1 MIFKFLVT
9 KTPITSG
16 RLPPCS
22 IVPFTS
28 RKALQPGRVT
38 APQRQA
44 GLIRWCFWSLN
55 VNFSTWTGELKA
67 WLRGCDLR
75 FWLLTSNFLV
85 AFLPSELESLE
96 NPHAL
101 RNPSPQAPLRM
112 EDQSVTARL
121 QEVGDGEFV
130 QRIRMDLGQKLPI
143 FSYNVRCFSELNG
156 IWMIDQDT

>member
-1 MIFKFLVT
+1 MWP
-9 KTPITSG
+9 PI
-16 RLPPCS
+16 LAAY
-22 IVPFTS
+22 IEF
-28 RKALQPGRVT
+28 
-38 APQRQA
+38 
-44 GLIRWCFWSLN
+44 
-55 VNFSTWTGELKA
+55 
-67 WLRGCDLR
+67 
-75 FWLLTSNFLV
+75 
-85 AFLPSELESLE
+85 ELESLE